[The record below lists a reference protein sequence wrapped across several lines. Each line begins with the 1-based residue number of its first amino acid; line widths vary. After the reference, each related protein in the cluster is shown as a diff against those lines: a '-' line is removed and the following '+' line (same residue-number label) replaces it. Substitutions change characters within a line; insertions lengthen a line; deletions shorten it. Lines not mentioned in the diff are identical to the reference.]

1 LRWALGVFPQH
12 DAWRQLQRSG
22 MQQDHSWDSS
32 ARAYVKVYERAR
44 AGN

>member
-1 LRWALGVFPQH
+1 V
-12 DAWRQLQRSG
+12 G

-44 AGN
+44 KSD